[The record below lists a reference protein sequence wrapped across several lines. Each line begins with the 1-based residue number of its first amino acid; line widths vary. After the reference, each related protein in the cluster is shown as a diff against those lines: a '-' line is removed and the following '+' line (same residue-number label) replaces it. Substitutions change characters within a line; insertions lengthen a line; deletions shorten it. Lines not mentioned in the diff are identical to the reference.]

1 MVTAV
6 KDSNTYPTSLKISDD
21 ELAALNLCK
30 DSFMANGITL
40 SSSKPQRRWMD
51 ASDRTPVN
59 TEHHGAPL
67 PLRMRRPV

>member
-21 ELAALNLCK
+21 ELAALNLYK

-51 ASDRTPVN
+51 ASD
-59 TEHHGAPL
+59 
-67 PLRMRRPV
+67 